1 MAPEKILDYVVV
13 HELCHL
19 AYLNHSGQFW
29 KLVEQILPDCRER
42 RSWLKMNSMLLDWEE
57 ET

>member
-1 MAPEKILDYVVV
+1 MAPKEILDYVTV

-19 AYLNHSGQFW
+19 AYLNHSVQFW

-42 RSWLKMNSMLLDWEE
+42 RSWLKTNSMLLDWEE
-57 ET
+57 KG